1 MASPPEP
8 GRKRAGRSAG
18 PAQAPHFR
26 NAWHAWHAWRI
37 ADGRFEVFSAVGA
50 SLVGGRWN
58 SPGLAVIYASRTFS
72 GAMLECLAQAG
83 IGRVP
88 RKPVAV
94 EIAIAGAVAVESHDE
109 HSLPAGWDHGDL
121 VVARAFGDA
130 WVRERRSAVLVV
142 PSVVARREGHV
153 VLNPAHPDV
162 RRLQAGTPE
171 PVLWDA
177 RLFGRR

>member
-1 MASPPEP
+1 MASPPDAR
-8 GRKRAGRSAG
+8 RKRSAIG
-18 PAQAPHFR
+18 VSPAQAAQ
-26 NAWHAWHAWRI
+26 AWTAWRI

-58 SPGLAVIYASRTFS
+58 SPGQGVIYGSRSFS
-72 GAMLECLAQAG
+72 GAMLECLAHAG

-88 RKPVAV
+88 RTHVV
-94 EIAIAGAVAVESHDE
+94 FVIAIAGTVAVERHDE

-130 WVRERRSAVLVV
+130 WIRERRSAVLVV
-142 PSVVARREGHV
+142 PSVVARREGNV
-153 VLNPAHPDV
+153 VINPAHPDFKKIAPG
-162 RRLQAGTPE
+162 QPE

-177 RLFGRR
+177 RLFARH